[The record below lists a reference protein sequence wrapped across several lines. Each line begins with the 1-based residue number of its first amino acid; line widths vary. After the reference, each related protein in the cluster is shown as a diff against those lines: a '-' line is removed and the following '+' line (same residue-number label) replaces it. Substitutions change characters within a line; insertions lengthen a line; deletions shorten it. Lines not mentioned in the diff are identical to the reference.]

1 MDLTDKIKNSW
12 WVILSFVMV
21 LNGVG
26 FIYIGSK
33 HNNRNWIIEGII
45 YEVPWFFY
53 FTLFGVYGLSYPT
66 STLISLGLILMMISI
81 IRSVWVAVKLGYVYD
96 NYEKYTIK
104 QTNLNTSAK
113 NNNTNNNATNINKKD
128 DNISSIC
135 CCICIIAIFIIFA
148 MSAL

>member
-1 MDLTDKIKNSW
+1 MNLTDKIKNSW
-12 WVILSFVMV
+12 WVILSFVFI

-53 FTLFGVYGLSYPT
+53 FALFGIYGLSYPT

-113 NNNTNNNATNINKKD
+113 NNNTNNNATNIDKKD

-135 CCICIIAIFIIFA
+135 CCICIIAVFIIFA